1 MILRPKVAAGKTF
14 NRFKLAVGD
23 GDGRSEHGTPAQ
35 SIQAPVTVNGKLLFA
50 ENDFRFNAR
59 KGEKLVL
66 EVNANRLGSPL
77 DSMLEILDAKGN
89 PVERATV
96 RCELAT
102 TVTLNDPSSSG
113 SGIRISSWTGMEVGD
128 VLMVG
133 SELIQ
138 VRAMPRGPDDDIR
151 FESFEGQRLG
161 LLDTTPEAHSIDTPV
176 YKVQI
181 YPPGK
186 TFVGNGL
193 PLVRLPYRNDDGGPG
208 YGKDSRLRFT
218 APADGEY
225 IVRLRDV
232 RGMHGDDYAYRL
244 TVRPPA
250 PDFRLGVNPAI
261 PTCPWAAASRLPSR
275 HCA

>member
-1 MILRPKVAAGKTF
+1 MILRPKIGSAKAFNKLRLAIDSEPEIESAGK
-14 NRFKLAVGD
+14 NV
-23 GDGRSEHGTPAQ
+23 TPAAAQ
-35 SIQAPVTVNGKLLFA
+35 LIETPVTVNGKLLAA
-50 ENDFRFNAR
+50 ENDFRFKAR

-77 DSMLEILDAKGN
+77 DSILEILDAKGN

-102 TVTLNDPSSSG
+102 AVTLNDPSSAG
-113 SGIRISSWTGMEVGD
+113 SGMRIVSWTGMAVGD
-128 VLMVG
+128 TIMVG
-133 SELIQ
+133 SELVK
-138 VRAMPRGPDDDIR
+138 VRALPRGPDDDIQ
-151 FESFEGQRLG
+151 FESFGGQRLG

-181 YPPGK
+181 HPPGAS
-186 TFVGNGL
+186 FVANGL
-193 PLVRLPYRNDDGGPG
+193 PLVHLPYRNDDGGPG

-232 RGMHGDDYAYRL
+232 RGLHGTQVKIMHIG
-244 TVRPPA
+244 
-250 PDFRLGVNPAI
+250 
-261 PTCPWAAASRLPSR
+261 
-275 HCA
+275 